1 MMLVKFI
8 FNVWEDKIVPT
19 LSELHG
25 ASWPGFDGEEMVN
38 AMLFSQAAAIV
49 LNDIITR
56 GPSSG

>member
-25 ASWPGFDGEEMVN
+25 ARWPEFDGEEMVK
-38 AMLFSQAAAIV
+38 AVLFSRTATTE
-49 LNDIITR
+49 LDR
-56 GPSSG
+56 